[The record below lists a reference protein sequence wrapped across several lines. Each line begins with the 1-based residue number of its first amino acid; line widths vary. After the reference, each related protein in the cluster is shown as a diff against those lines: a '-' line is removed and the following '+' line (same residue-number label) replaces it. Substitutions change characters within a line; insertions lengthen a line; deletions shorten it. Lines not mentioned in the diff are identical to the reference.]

1 LLAFLSTLFRGCKFL
16 GGSEVS
22 RIFVAEE
29 AGVGSGQFDVLRPE
43 VVASQHAN
51 LDYHKS
57 LSVFTQ
63 H

>member
-1 LLAFLSTLFRGCKFL
+1 MLFRGCKFL

-63 H
+63 D